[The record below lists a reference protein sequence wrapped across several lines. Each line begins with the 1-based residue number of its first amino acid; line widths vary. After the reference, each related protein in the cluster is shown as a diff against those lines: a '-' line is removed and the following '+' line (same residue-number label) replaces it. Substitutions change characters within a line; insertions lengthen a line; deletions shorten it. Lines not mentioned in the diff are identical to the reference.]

1 MPVTDAINDGHFET
15 LVRAAAQGTVC
26 INFWASFAAPSV
38 QMNGVFEELSTRFPT
53 TAFIKVDA
61 EELEDVAE
69 TFDVEAVPFFVVMQ
83 KGEVVHKVSGAN
95 PQELQAALQRYSS
108 SSSASAGAT
117 TNGTNGGTAAQPVTA
132 RPPPPA
138 TATTSTQ
145 PVVAEAESEED
156 LNARLTKLTKAA
168 SVMLF
173 MKGTPQAPQCGF
185 SRTLVGLLRE
195 EGVKY
200 GFFNILADDSVR
212 QGLKKFSDWPTFPQ
226 LYVGG
231 EFVGGLDVVREM
243 IESGEMQ
250 QVMQEHGI
258 GVEAAV

>member
-1 MPVTDAINDGHFET
+1 MSVVEVLNDGQFES
-15 LVRAAAQGTVC
+15 LVRDAGARPIC
-26 INFWASFAAPSV
+26 INFWAAFAAPSV
-38 QMNGVFEELSTRFPT
+38 QMNAVFDELASRFPST
-53 TAFIKVDA
+53 LFLKVDA

-69 TFDVEAVPFFVVMQ
+69 TFDVQAVPYFVVLRG
-83 KGEVVHKVSGAN
+83 GEVVHKVSGAN
-95 PQELQAALQRYSS
+95 PQELQAALQRY
-108 SSSASAGAT
+108 GGE
-117 TNGTNGGTAAQPVTA
+117 TNGAGTTQTVTPRVAPAAN
-132 RPPPPA
+132 
-138 TATTSTQ
+138 ATTSAQ
-145 PVVAEAESEED
+145 QVDEPESEAD
-156 LNARLTKLTKAA
+156 LTARLTKLTTAA

-258 GVEAAV
+258 ASEPAAVAT